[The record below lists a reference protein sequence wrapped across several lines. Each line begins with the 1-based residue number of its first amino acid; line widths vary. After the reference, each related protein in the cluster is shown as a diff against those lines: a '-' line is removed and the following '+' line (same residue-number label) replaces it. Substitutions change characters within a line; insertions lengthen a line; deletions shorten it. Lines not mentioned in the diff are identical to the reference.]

1 MLFLVRDLI
10 KLHIARLDR
19 AEEGL
24 LSGVNSEMIKEI
36 VPLPEEFT
44 TAFVVAREYLGL
56 PTCGGACVFDKSKAA
71 GARYV
76 NLACKA
82 A

>member
-10 KLHIARLDR
+10 KLHIARFNR

-36 VPLPEEFT
+36 VPLPEEFA
-44 TAFVVAREYLGL
+44 TAFVVTREYLGL
-56 PTCGGACVFDKSKAA
+56 PAGGCACVFD
-71 GARYV
+71 
-76 NLACKA
+76 
-82 A
+82 